1 MPTQSS
7 PLPPSGNAT
16 SNRPSRERL
25 LDAFEAILI
34 DEGERAATL
43 DAVAARAGVSKGGLL
58 YHFGSKDAMVSGLL
72 DRLATLVA
80 DDVARIREAA
90 EGPIEY
96 LLRTSI
102 ATQSPLERTIM
113 ASMSLAQG
121 SNERVRS
128 ELRGMQDAW
137 LGVVRENVGDPVLAR
152 VISLVSDGLYF
163 NSMLRPE
170 TDQLSPSEL
179 DDVVRFVTALRRG

>member
-1 MPTQSS
+1 MSTQSS

>member
-1 MPTQSS
+1 MRTPSS
-7 PLPPSGNAT
+7 PLPPSGHTT

-25 LDAFEAILI
+25 LDAFEVILI

-43 DAVAARAGVSKGGLL
+43 EAVAARAGISKGGLL
-58 YHFGSKDAMVSGLL
+58 YHFASKDAMVSGLL

-90 EGPIEY
+90 EGSIEY
-96 LLRTSI
+96 LLRTSV

-128 ELRGMQDAW
+128 GLRDMQEAW